1 MSTQRDPERVGT
13 LVIGAGQS
21 GLATGYHLAKR
32 GLPFVIVDADARIG
46 DHWRNHW
53 ASLKLFTPA
62 RSDGLPGMAFPAP
75 SYHWPTGREMGDY
88 LEAYAARFDL
98 PVISRVRVDRVRPT
112 DDGAFDVD
120 AGERRFI
127 ADQVVVAT
135 GAFQRPRVPDIA
147 TRLDPGIRQL
157 HTNAYRDPSQLQDG
171 PVLVVGLSHSGA
183 DIAYEVARTHE
194 TYLSGK
200 PVGEMP
206 IKVVDTRGARI
217 GWPVVGF
224 LATRVFTLGTPI
236 GRRMA
241 PHVRHGGGPLLRVRS
256 ADLREAGVIRY
267 DARTTGVSGG
277 QPMLDD
283 GRVLDVAN
291 VIWATGF
298 RPDYDWV
305 EVPGFVGDDGWPT
318 GYRGE
323 SSAVTGLYFLGVP
336 FQWAFAS
343 MNVIGAGRD
352 AKYVVDRIAKTRAQT
367 ATTPRM
373 PRHAVDGSVT

>member
-1 MSTQRDPERVGT
+1 MSMQRDPERVGT

-21 GLATGYHLAKR
+21 GLAACYHLAKR

-62 RSDGLPGMAFPAP
+62 RSNGLPGMAFPGP

-88 LEAYAARFDL
+88 LEAYAAHLNL
-98 PVISRVRVDRVRPT
+98 PVMSGVRVERIRST
-112 DDGAFDVD
+112 EHGAFEVD
-120 AGERRFI
+120 AGERRLI

-183 DIAYEVARTHE
+183 DIAFEVAHHHR

-206 IKVVDTRGARI
+206 IKVVDTWRARL
-217 GWPVVGF
+217 GWPIVGF

-241 PHVRHGGGPLLRVRS
+241 PHVRHGGGPLLR
-256 ADLREAGVIRY
+256 
-267 DARTTGVSGG
+267 
-277 QPMLDD
+277 
-283 GRVLDVAN
+283 
-291 VIWATGF
+291 
-298 RPDYDWV
+298 
-305 EVPGFVGDDGWPT
+305 
-318 GYRGE
+318 
-323 SSAVTGLYFLGVP
+323 
-336 FQWAFAS
+336 
-343 MNVIGAGRD
+343 
-352 AKYVVDRIAKTRAQT
+352 
-367 ATTPRM
+367 
-373 PRHAVDGSVT
+373 